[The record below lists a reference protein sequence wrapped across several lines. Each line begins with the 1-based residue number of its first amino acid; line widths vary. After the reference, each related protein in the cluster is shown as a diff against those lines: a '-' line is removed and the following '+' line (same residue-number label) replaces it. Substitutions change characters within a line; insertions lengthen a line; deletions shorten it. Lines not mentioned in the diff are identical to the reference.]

1 MAHHDKN
8 KRPKG
13 KREDYFFVILQIE
26 RKIYIAM
33 ILSMTGFGKA
43 VKVYN
48 NKKITAEVKSLNSKQ
63 LDFGVRSPQSHRM
76 IEMELRNIVS
86 QALLRG
92 KIDLFVYCEPIEG
105 APSGTI
111 NIAMLEQYKAQ
122 IEEMATRLNLPQP
135 QDWYA
140 TLLRMP
146 DALKTDAKATE
157 ADAEELAV
165 VKEVVTQATQQL
177 IEFRRQE
184 GARLETFFEEK
195 IAAIQALLN
204 EVPKY
209 EEPRTQK
216 IKSRLLDSLSKI
228 KEVDYDKNRFEQELI
243 YYIEKLD
250 ITEEKIRLQNH
261 LNYFLETMKSD
272 EPGQGKKLGF
282 ISQEIGREVNT
293 MGSKANQA
301 DLQNLVVRMKD
312 HLEQIKEQVL
322 NVL

>member
-1 MAHHDKN
+1 
-8 KRPKG
+8 
-13 KREDYFFVILQIE
+13 
-26 RKIYIAM
+26 M

-63 LDFGVRSPQSHRM
+63 LDFGVRTPQNHRE
-76 IEMELRNIVS
+76 IEMELRNNVS
-86 QALLRG
+86 KALLRG

-105 APSGTI
+105 ATSGTI
-111 NIAMLEQYKAQ
+111 NVPMLQQYKAQ
-122 IEEMATRLNLPQP
+122 IEEMARELSLPEP
-135 QDWYA
+135 EDWYA

-146 DALKTDAKATE
+146 DALKTDSKSTETDEEELKVVREVVAQATE
-157 ADAEELAV
+157 
-165 VKEVVTQATQQL
+165 QL
-177 IEFRRQE
+177 IKFRRQE
-184 GARLETFFEEK
+184 GIRLAAFFEEK

-204 EVPKY
+204 EVPRY

-216 IKSRLLDSLSKI
+216 IKARILDSLAKI
-228 KEVDYDKNRFEQELI
+228 KEMDYDKNRFEQELI

-261 LNYFLETMKSD
+261 LKYFLETMHSE

>member
-1 MAHHDKN
+1 
-8 KRPKG
+8 
-13 KREDYFFVILQIE
+13 
-26 RKIYIAM
+26 
-33 ILSMTGFGKA
+33 MTGFGKA
-43 VKVYN
+43 VLVFN

-63 LDFGVRSPQSHRM
+63 LDFGVRLSQNHRE
-76 IEMELRNIVS
+76 IEMELRNLVS
-86 QALLRG
+86 KALMRG
-92 KIDLFVYCEPIEG
+92 KIDLFVYCEPIDG
-105 APSGTI
+105 ATSGTI
-111 NIAMLEQYKAQ
+111 NIPMLKQYKLQ
-122 IEEMATRLNLPQP
+122 IEEMAHELNLPQP
-135 QDWYA
+135 DDWYA

-157 ADAEELAV
+157 ADDEELKAV
-165 VKEVVTQATQQL
+165 REVVAQATRQL
-177 IEFRRQE
+177 IEFRSQE
-184 GARLETFFEEK
+184 GKRLESFFEEK
-195 IAAIQALLN
+195 IAAIQALLD
-204 EVPKY
+204 EVPRY
-209 EEPRTQK
+209 EEPRTLK
-216 IKSRLLDSLSKI
+216 IKGRILDALSKI
-228 KEVDYDKNRFEQELI
+228 KEMDYDKNRFEQELI

-261 LNYFLETMKSD
+261 LNYFLETMRSD

>member
-1 MAHHDKN
+1 
-8 KRPKG
+8 
-13 KREDYFFVILQIE
+13 
-26 RKIYIAM
+26 
-33 ILSMTGFGKA
+33 MTGFGKA

-63 LDFGVRSPQSHRM
+63 LDFGVRTPQSHRE
-76 IEMELRNIVS
+76 IEMELRNNVS
-86 QALLRG
+86 TALLRG

-105 APSGTI
+105 AASGTI
-111 NIAMLEQYKAQ
+111 NIPMLQQYKAQ
-122 IEEMATRLNLPQP
+122 IEQMAIELNLPQP
-135 QDWYA
+135 EDWYA

-146 DALKTDAKATE
+146 DALKTEAKATE
-157 ADAEELAV
+157 ADEDELNV
-165 VKEVVTQATQQL
+165 VREVVAQATEQL
-177 IEFRRQE
+177 IDFRRQE
-184 GARLETFFEEK
+184 GTRLAAFFEEK
-195 IAAIQALLN
+195 IAAIQALLD
-204 EVPKY
+204 EVPRY

-216 IKSRLLDSLSKI
+216 IKGRILDALTKI
-228 KEVDYDKNRFEQELI
+228 KEMDYDKNRFEQELI

-261 LNYFLETMKSD
+261 LNYFLETMHGD
-272 EPGQGKKLGF
+272 QPGQGKKLGF

>member
-1 MAHHDKN
+1 
-8 KRPKG
+8 
-13 KREDYFFVILQIE
+13 
-26 RKIYIAM
+26 
-33 ILSMTGFGKA
+33 MTGFGKA

-63 LDFGVRSPQSHRM
+63 LDFGVRTPQNHRE
-76 IEMELRNIVS
+76 IEMELRNSVS
-86 QALLRG
+86 LALKRG

-105 APSGTI
+105 ATSGTI
-111 NIAMLEQYKAQ
+111 NIPMLQQYKVQ
-122 IEEMATRLNLPQP
+122 IEEMATQLQLPLP
-135 QDWYA
+135 GDWYA

-146 DALKTDAKATE
+146 DALKTDAKANE
-157 ADAEELAV
+157 ADEGELQT
-165 VKEVVTQATQQL
+165 VKEVVAQATAQL

-184 GARLETFFEEK
+184 GARLATFFEEK
-195 IAAIQALLN
+195 IAAIQTLLD
-204 EVPKY
+204 EVPRY
-209 EEPRTQK
+209 EEPRIQK
-216 IKSRLLDSLSKI
+216 IKARILDALAKI
-228 KEVDYDKNRFEQELI
+228 KEVDYDKNRFEQEMI

-261 LNYFLETMKSD
+261 LNYFLDTMHGE

-282 ISQEIGREVNT
+282 ISQEIGREINT

>member
-1 MAHHDKN
+1 
-8 KRPKG
+8 
-13 KREDYFFVILQIE
+13 
-26 RKIYIAM
+26 
-33 ILSMTGFGKA
+33 MTGFGKA

-63 LDFGVRSPQSHRM
+63 LDFGVRTPQSHRE
-76 IEMELRNIVS
+76 IEMELRNSVS
-86 QALLRG
+86 QALKRG

-105 APSGTI
+105 AASGTI
-111 NIAMLEQYKAQ
+111 NIPMLQQYKLQ
-122 IEEMATRLNLPQP
+122 IEEMATQLNLPQP
-135 QDWYA
+135 EDWYA

-146 DALKTDAKATE
+146 DALKTEAKATE
-157 ADAEELAV
+157 ADQEELDI
-165 VKEVVTQATQQL
+165 VKEVVAQATEQL
-177 IEFRRQE
+177 IAFRRQE
-184 GARLETFFEEK
+184 GERLARFFEEK
-195 IAAIQALLN
+195 IGAIQALLN
-204 EVPKY
+204 EVPKF
-209 EEPRTQK
+209 EEPRIQK
-216 IKSRLLDSLSKI
+216 IKGRILDSLSKI

-261 LNYFLETMKSD
+261 LNYFLETMNSE

-301 DLQNLVVRMKD
+301 DLQNLVVHMKD

>member
-1 MAHHDKN
+1 M
-8 KRPKG
+8 
-13 KREDYFFVILQIE
+13 
-26 RKIYIAM
+26 
-33 ILSMTGFGKA
+33 
-43 VKVYN
+43 YN

-63 LDFGVRSPQSHRM
+63 LDFGVRTPQSHRE
-76 IEMELRNIVS
+76 IEMELRNSVS
-86 QALLRG
+86 QALKRG

-105 APSGTI
+105 AASGTI
-111 NIAMLEQYKAQ
+111 NIPMLQQYKLQ
-122 IEEMATRLNLPQP
+122 IEEMATQLNLPQP
-135 QDWYA
+135 EDWYA

-146 DALKTDAKATE
+146 DALKTEAKATE
-157 ADAEELAV
+157 ADQEELDI
-165 VKEVVTQATQQL
+165 VKEVVAQATEQL
-177 IEFRRQE
+177 IAFRRQE
-184 GARLETFFEEK
+184 GERLARFFEEK
-195 IAAIQALLN
+195 IGAIQALLN
-204 EVPKY
+204 EVPKF
-209 EEPRTQK
+209 EEPRIQK
-216 IKSRLLDSLSKI
+216 IKGRILDSLSKI

-261 LNYFLETMKSD
+261 LNYFLETMNSE

-301 DLQNLVVRMKD
+301 DLQNLVVHMKD

>member
-1 MAHHDKN
+1 
-8 KRPKG
+8 
-13 KREDYFFVILQIE
+13 
-26 RKIYIAM
+26 
-33 ILSMTGFGKA
+33 MTGFGKA

-63 LDFGVRSPQSHRM
+63 LDFGVRTPQSHRE

-86 QALLRG
+86 KALLRG

-105 APSGTI
+105 ATSGTI
-111 NIAMLEQYKAQ
+111 NIPMLQQYKAQ
-122 IEEMATRLNLPQP
+122 IEEMASQLNLPQP
-135 QDWYA
+135 EDWYA

-157 ADAEELAV
+157 ADDEELQV
-165 VKEVVTQATQQL
+165 VKEVVTQATEQL
-177 IEFRRQE
+177 IAFRRQE
-184 GARLETFFEEK
+184 GARLAAFFAEK
-195 IAAIQALLN
+195 IAAIQELLD
-204 EVPKY
+204 EVPRY
-209 EEPRTQK
+209 EEPRIQK
-216 IKSRLLDSLSKI
+216 IKGRILDALAKI

-261 LNYFLETMKSD
+261 LNYFLETMNSE

-301 DLQNLVVRMKD
+301 ELQNLVVRMKD

>member
-1 MAHHDKN
+1 
-8 KRPKG
+8 
-13 KREDYFFVILQIE
+13 
-26 RKIYIAM
+26 M

-63 LDFGVRSPQSHRM
+63 LDFGVRTPLNHRE
-76 IEMELRNIVS
+76 IEMDLRNYVS
-86 QALLRG
+86 KALMRG

-105 APSGTI
+105 ATSGTI
-111 NIAMLEQYKAQ
+111 NIPMLKQYKVQ
-122 IEEMATRLNLPQP
+122 IEEMADQLDLPLP
-135 QDWYA
+135 EDWYA

-146 DALKTDAKATE
+146 DAMKTDAKSSE
-157 ADAEELAV
+157 VDEEELKV
-165 VKEVVTQATQQL
+165 VREVVAQATTQL

-184 GARLETFFEEK
+184 GTRLASFFEEK

-204 EVPKY
+204 EVPRY

-216 IKSRLLDSLSKI
+216 IKARILDALTKI
-228 KEVDYDKNRFEQELI
+228 KEMDYDKNRFEQELI

-261 LNYFLETMKSD
+261 LNYFLETMHGD

-282 ISQEIGREVNT
+282 ISQEIGREINT

>member
-1 MAHHDKN
+1 
-8 KRPKG
+8 
-13 KREDYFFVILQIE
+13 
-26 RKIYIAM
+26 M

-63 LDFGVRSPQSHRM
+63 LDFGTRTPQNYRQ
-76 IEMELRNIVS
+76 IEMDFRNLVS
-86 QALLRG
+86 QSLMRG
-92 KIDLFVYCEPIEG
+92 KIDLYVYCEPIEG
-105 APSGTI
+105 ATSGTI
-111 NIAMLEQYKAQ
+111 NIPMLQQYKAQ
-122 IEEMATRLNLPQP
+122 IEEMAEQLNIPQP
-135 QDWYA
+135 DDWYA

-146 DALKTDAKATE
+146 DALRTDAKATE
-157 ADAEELAV
+157 ADEEELQV
-165 VKEVVTQATQQL
+165 VKEVVAQATEQL
-177 IEFRRQE
+177 IAFRRQE
-184 GARLETFFEEK
+184 GERLATFFEEK
-195 IAAIQALLN
+195 IAAIQALLD

-209 EEPRTQK
+209 EVPRTEK
-216 IKSRLLDSLSKI
+216 IKQRILDSLAKL

-261 LNYFLETMKSD
+261 LKYFLDTLNSD

>member
-1 MAHHDKN
+1 
-8 KRPKG
+8 
-13 KREDYFFVILQIE
+13 
-26 RKIYIAM
+26 
-33 ILSMTGFGKA
+33 MTGFGKA
-43 VKVYN
+43 AKVFN

-63 LDFGVRSPQSHRM
+63 LDFGVRTPQNHRE

-86 QALLRG
+86 QALMRG

-105 APSGTI
+105 ATSGTI
-111 NIAMLEQYKAQ
+111 NIPMLQQYKAQ
-122 IEEMATRLNLPQP
+122 IEEMASQLNLPQP
-135 QDWYA
+135 EDWYA

-157 ADAEELAV
+157 ADDEELQV
-165 VKEVVTQATQQL
+165 VKEVVTQATEQL
-177 IEFRRQE
+177 IAFRRQE
-184 GARLETFFEEK
+184 GARLEAFFAEK
-195 IAAIQALLN
+195 IAAIQELLD
-204 EVPKY
+204 EVPRY
-209 EEPRTQK
+209 EEPRIQK
-216 IKSRLLDSLSKI
+216 IKGRILDALAKI

-261 LNYFLETMKSD
+261 LNYFLETMNSE

-301 DLQNLVVRMKD
+301 ELQNLVVRMKD

>member
-1 MAHHDKN
+1 
-8 KRPKG
+8 
-13 KREDYFFVILQIE
+13 
-26 RKIYIAM
+26 M

-63 LDFGVRSPQSHRM
+63 LDFGVRTPQNHRE
-76 IEMELRNIVS
+76 IEMELRNSVS
-86 QALLRG
+86 LALKRG

-105 APSGTI
+105 ATSGTI
-111 NIAMLEQYKAQ
+111 NIPMLQQYKVQ
-122 IEEMATRLNLPQP
+122 IEEMATQLQLPLP
-135 QDWYA
+135 GDWYA

-146 DALKTDAKATE
+146 DALKTDAKANE
-157 ADAEELAV
+157 ADEGELQT
-165 VKEVVTQATQQL
+165 VKEVIAQATAQL

-184 GARLETFFEEK
+184 GARLATFFEEK
-195 IAAIQALLN
+195 IAAIQTLLD
-204 EVPKY
+204 EVPRY
-209 EEPRTQK
+209 EEPRIQK
-216 IKSRLLDSLSKI
+216 IKARILDALAKI
-228 KEVDYDKNRFEQELI
+228 KEVDYDKNRFEQEMI

-261 LNYFLETMKSD
+261 LNYFLDTMHGE

-282 ISQEIGREVNT
+282 ISQEIGREINT

>member
-1 MAHHDKN
+1 
-8 KRPKG
+8 
-13 KREDYFFVILQIE
+13 
-26 RKIYIAM
+26 
-33 ILSMTGFGKA
+33 MTGFGKA

-63 LDFGVRSPQSHRM
+63 LDFGVRTPQNHRE
-76 IEMELRNIVS
+76 IEMELRNYVT
-86 QALLRG
+86 QALKRG

-105 APSGTI
+105 ATTGTI
-111 NIAMLEQYKAQ
+111 NVPMLKQYKAQ
-122 IEEMATRLNLPQP
+122 IEAMAQELNLPEP
-135 QDWYA
+135 DDWYA

-146 DALKTDAKATE
+146 DALKTDAKSTE
-157 ADAEELAV
+157 ADEEELKTVLAV
-165 VKEVVTQATQQL
+165 VSQATEQL

-184 GARLETFFEEK
+184 GERLAAFFEEK

-204 EVPKY
+204 EVPRY
-209 EEPRTQK
+209 EEPRILK
-216 IKSRLLDSLSKI
+216 IKGRILDALAKI

-261 LNYFLETMKSD
+261 LNYFLETMHSE

>member
-1 MAHHDKN
+1 
-8 KRPKG
+8 
-13 KREDYFFVILQIE
+13 
-26 RKIYIAM
+26 
-33 ILSMTGFGKA
+33 MTGFGKA

-48 NKKITAEVKSLNSKQ
+48 NKKVTAEIKSLNSKQ
-63 LDFGVRSPQSHRM
+63 LDFGVRVPQSYREV
-76 IEMELRNIVS
+76 EMELRNCVS
-86 QALLRG
+86 KALMRG

-105 APSGTI
+105 ATLGTI
-111 NIAMLEQYKAQ
+111 NVPMLKQYKLQ
-122 IEEMATRLNLPQP
+122 IEEMAKELNLTEPE
-135 QDWYA
+135 DWYA

-146 DALKTDAKATE
+146 DALKTDARATD
-157 ADAEELAV
+157 ADEDELNV
-165 VKEVVTQATQQL
+165 VREVVNQATRQL
-177 IEFRRQE
+177 IEFRHQE
-184 GARLETFFEEK
+184 GARLATFFEEK

-204 EVPKY
+204 EVPRY
-209 EEPRTQK
+209 EEPRIQK
-216 IKSRLLDSLSKI
+216 IKGRILDGLAKI
-228 KEVDYDKNRFEQELI
+228 REVDYDKNRFEQELI

-261 LNYFLETMKSD
+261 LNYFLDTMHGD

>member
-1 MAHHDKN
+1 
-8 KRPKG
+8 
-13 KREDYFFVILQIE
+13 
-26 RKIYIAM
+26 
-33 ILSMTGFGKA
+33 MTGFGKA

-63 LDFGVRSPQSHRM
+63 LDFGVRTPQNHRE
-76 IEMELRNIVS
+76 IEMELRNSVS
-86 QALLRG
+86 QALKRG

-105 APSGTI
+105 ATTGTI
-111 NIAMLEQYKAQ
+111 NIPMLAQYKVQ
-122 IEEMATRLNLPQP
+122 IEQMASQLSLPLP
-135 QDWYA
+135 EDWYA

-146 DALKTDAKATE
+146 DALKTEAKSNEADEEELQVVKDIVAQATE
-157 ADAEELAV
+157 
-165 VKEVVTQATQQL
+165 QL

-184 GARLETFFEEK
+184 GARLEAFFEEK

-204 EVPKY
+204 EVPRY
-209 EEPRTQK
+209 EEPRIQK
-216 IKSRLLDSLSKI
+216 IKGRILDALAKI

-261 LNYFLETMKSD
+261 LNYFLETMHSE

>member
-1 MAHHDKN
+1 
-8 KRPKG
+8 
-13 KREDYFFVILQIE
+13 
-26 RKIYIAM
+26 M

-48 NKKITAEVKSLNSKQ
+48 NKKITAEIKSLNSKQ
-63 LDFGVRSPQSHRM
+63 LDFGVRTPQSHRE
-76 IEMELRNIVS
+76 IEMELRNSVS

-105 APSGTI
+105 ATTGTV
-111 NIAMLEQYKAQ
+111 NIPMLRLYKEQ
-122 IEEMATRLNLPQP
+122 IEEMATQLSLPQP
-135 QDWYA
+135 EDWYA
-140 TLLRMP
+140 TLLRLP
-146 DALKTDAKATE
+146 DALKTEAKATE
-157 ADAEELAV
+157 ADEEELMV
-165 VKEVVTQATQQL
+165 VKDVVAQATEQL
-177 IEFRRQE
+177 IAFRRQE
-184 GARLETFFEEK
+184 GERLAAFFEEK

-204 EVPKY
+204 EVPRY
-209 EEPRTQK
+209 EEPRIQK
-216 IKSRLLDSLSKI
+216 IKGRILDALAKI

-261 LNYFLETMKSD
+261 LNYFLETMHGD

-301 DLQNLVVRMKD
+301 ELQNLVVRMKD